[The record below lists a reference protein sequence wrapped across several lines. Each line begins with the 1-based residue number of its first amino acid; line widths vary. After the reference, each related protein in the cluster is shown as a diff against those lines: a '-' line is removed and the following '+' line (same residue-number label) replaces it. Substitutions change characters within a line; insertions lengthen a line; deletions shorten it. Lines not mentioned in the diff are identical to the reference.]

1 MSDTAENPRA
11 VPGANNP
18 PGPVMPVPPGVD
30 DITAALRTDHAKFL
44 ADAEAWIA
52 SVDRAPKV
60 IETPKQ
66 AEAFA
71 KTISELMKARTGA
84 EKIHANAKKPWFDIT
99 KAIDAVFLAG
109 VKNRAEAAEKIMLVR
124 QKVWITKVRDEQIK
138 AEQQKARE
146 AETAAQLLRD
156 QEAEAMRQ
164 AERAMDTG
172 DMEAGNAL
180 LTEAVQASEA
190 AAEQE
195 QTATVATD
203 RAEGKTADLV
213 REHHS
218 VGVTTS
224 AKTFWN
230 VELLPIDKLAPADLA
245 KFWTALAPY
254 IGADVRLKAAKAA
267 VKAGLRECPG
277 LRCFED
283 FQPINR

>member
-156 QEAEAMRQ
+156 QEAEAMR
-164 AERAMDTG
+164 RP
-172 DMEAGNAL
+172 
-180 LTEAVQASEA
+180 
-190 AAEQE
+190 
-195 QTATVATD
+195 
-203 RAEGKTADLV
+203 
-213 REHHS
+213 
-218 VGVTTS
+218 S
-224 AKTFWN
+224 APWTPAIW
-230 VELLPIDKLAPADLA
+230 KLA
-245 KFWTALAPY
+245 T
-254 IGADVRLKAAKAA
+254 
-267 VKAGLRECPG
+267 
-277 LRCFED
+277 RC
-283 FQPINR
+283 